1 MLVEEA
7 DILPSLMTRL
17 YESGIQSVLVEGGQ
31 FLLQSLIDAG
41 LWDEVRIITNKSL
54 FVSKGLKSPV
64 LTGYEKI
71 KDEKILSDEVVYY
84 KNINNK
90 FVING

>member
-1 MLVEEA
+1 MIFNTQIEKQDGNLNYMLVEEA

-41 LWDEVRIITNKSL
+41 LWDEVRIPPTNHCLYPK
-54 FVSKGLKSPV
+54 V
-64 LTGYEKI
+64 LNHRY
-71 KDEKILSDEVVYY
+71 
-84 KNINNK
+84 
-90 FVING
+90 